1 MAWRAELLRRQWY
14 CICGTFM
21 PEIFSRQLYDEWYAS
36 LSEEV
41 KQRLAKKVQKKREK
55 EYRELQ
61 RGLRNIST
69 LATAACQYRDRLF
82 SH

>member
-36 LSEEV
+36 LSEEA

-61 RGLRNIST
+61 QWLRNIST
-69 LATAACQYRDRLF
+69 LATAAYQYRDRLF
-82 SH
+82 SR